1 MTVSSPV
8 CVCVCVCV
16 CARVCVYLQSG
27 CVVGHGAAHPLV
39 AAVLLDVCDPV
50 LTLRHHLPPLQ
61 VEVLVDHLRRTHGG
75 TTLWSHTEITHKGCR
90 TQQRCALS
98 INALCPRS
106 HVNARGATRH
116 MVNGLHTRRVLIRAL
131 ACALRWVAASAKHL
145 NVNIHRAFLTRR
157 VSSPARPLRC
167 VHLTPWDTVCNTLG
181 SFRSGQASISEP
193 DIEALNRKK

>member
-16 CARVCVYLQSG
+16 CACVCVYLQSG

-90 TQQRCALS
+90 TQQRCALKHAYTFLKNDLMIYMNDNLFIFKS
-98 INALCPRS
+98 ENTL
-106 HVNARGATRH
+106 N
-116 MVNGLHTRRVLIRAL
+116 LAL
-131 ACALRWVAASAKHL
+131 AGGTTGLC
-145 NVNIHRAFLTRR
+145 
-157 VSSPARPLRC
+157 
-167 VHLTPWDTVCNTLG
+167 
-181 SFRSGQASISEP
+181 
-193 DIEALNRKK
+193 